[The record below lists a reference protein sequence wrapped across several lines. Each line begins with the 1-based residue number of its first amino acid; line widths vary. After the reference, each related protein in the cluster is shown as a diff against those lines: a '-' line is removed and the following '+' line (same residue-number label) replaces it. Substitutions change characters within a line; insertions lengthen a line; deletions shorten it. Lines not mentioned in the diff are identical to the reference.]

1 MSKSDDKIRP
11 IQERLAQIEGS
22 TTFKD
27 LREGFG
33 GFANITNLDLMAG
46 LAIVRTAATKDADDY
61 FELAP
66 EILETYF
73 GSTQMYRRALV
84 RGYLGE
90 HRVQPQYITAH
101 RMGATLGAQMMAG
114 ISFSREQDAEFAFI
128 CNVRLMTLLDLRA
141 TALKWYQGLLDKAIP
156 LFGEAL
162 RQIVGKREFERRAAF
177 IEASARNEEDRRREE
192 EKRKIAESDQVA

>member
-33 GFANITNLDLMAG
+33 GYANITNLDLMAG
-46 LAIVRTAATKDADDY
+46 LAIVRTTATMDPDDC

-73 GSTQMYRRALV
+73 GSTQMYRRTLV
-84 RGYLGE
+84 RGYLEE
-90 HRVQPQYITAH
+90 HRVEPQYITAH

-128 CNVRLMTLLDLRA
+128 CNVRLMTLRDLRA
-141 TALKWYQGLLDKAIP
+141 SALSWYQGLLDKAIP
-156 LFGEAL
+156 LFGAAL
-162 RQIVGKREFERRAAF
+162 KQVIETRELNRRAGF
-177 IEASARNEEDRRREE
+177 IEASVQNDERRRQELL
-192 EKRKIAESDQVA
+192 KKAFPSTA